1 MRIARRIAMRRRRKD
16 RKIQGLVAGLPLFHT
31 GKEAIK
37 RVAKE
42 YRRGALIV
50 IAHRSPKR
58 RMGSSLN

>member
-1 MRIARRIAMRRRRKD
+1 MRRRRKD
-16 RKIQGLVAGLPLFHT
+16 RKIQGRYRNLVAGLPLFHT